1 MRERLAEEL
10 INPQQT
16 QRIRGVKK
24 MPNHCANSVYLPV
37 GDNARE
43 VLKPYLSVDD
53 NEEILDFNKII
64 PIPEGLL
71 AETTRYAFDDAE
83 NARVKSENLKKY
95 GFRDWYEWRLSKWGT
110 KWNSY
115 WMHTDENCIR
125 FSTAWSPPV
134 NVICELAKLL
144 KKPLR
149 ITYTDEAYMFW
160 GEALIDELG
169 NNVEDNCYDSLND
182 TPDELVEELGVRE
195 GLGLDQEE
203 DEEVLVD
210 DQAKL
215 RTEAE
220 QILMEDET
228 YRNLMK
234 GMKQ

>member
-37 GDNARE
+37 EDNARK
-43 VLKPYLSVDD
+43 VLEPYISLDD

-64 PIPEGLL
+64 PMPSELL
-71 AETTRYAFDDAE
+71 AETTQYSTDEKE
-83 NARVKSENLKKY
+83 NKRIESENLKKY
-95 GFRDWYEWRLSKWGT
+95 GFKNWYDWRLANWGT

-115 WMHTDENCIR
+115 WMHTDGECIR
-125 FSTAWSPPV
+125 FSTAWSPPTQ
-134 NVICELAKLL
+134 VICALAKLL
-144 KKPLR
+144 GKPLR
-149 ITYTDEAYMFW
+149 LTYTDEAYMFW
-160 GEALIDELG
+160 GETLIDELG
-169 NNVEDNCYDSLND
+169 NNVEDNCYDDLDS
-182 TPDELVEELGVRE
+182 TPSELADELGVRG
-195 GLGLDQEE
+195 GLGLDEDDEAPAE
-203 DEEVLVD
+203 DES
-210 DQAKL
+210 KL